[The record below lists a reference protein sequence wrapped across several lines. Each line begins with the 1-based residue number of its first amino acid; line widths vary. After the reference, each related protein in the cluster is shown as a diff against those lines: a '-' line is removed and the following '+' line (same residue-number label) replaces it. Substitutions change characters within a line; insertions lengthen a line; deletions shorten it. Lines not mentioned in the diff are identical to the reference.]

1 MFEDIIR
8 HEPQEPQEKSAR
20 ETKKPRP
27 QWPALSKGKNEKV
40 QNDSRRHK
48 RSSNISNAYM

>member
-48 RSSNISNAYM
+48 RSSNISNASM

>member
-1 MFEDIIR
+1 MFDDIIK
-8 HEPQEPQEKSAR
+8 HVPQEKSDK
-20 ETKKPRP
+20 ETEKTKP

-48 RSSNISNAYM
+48 RSSNISNASM